1 MKKTSTLLTVIMMV
15 AVGLVGCTPK
25 PPPVDGA
32 VEDFFAAVSEGD
44 FDAAGALT
52 DDPVS
57 AADMLRE
64 SFEGLQAEGIG
75 VELDELSTGENTA
88 TAGFIVDWSLPRDRE
103 LRYPS
108 RMSLSRVGGEWLI
121 RWRPNLLHPRLG
133 ANQHLE
139 LRAINAERARVISG
153 DGVALLEP
161 GTTYRVLVNAK
172 GLKDPDATAR
182 TVARALDAAHSRDR
196 SVSTVNANELADN
209 LRRATGMYSVGLV
222 NEIEG
227 PKVVEALDGVDA
239 VTVNP
244 EAAMVRT
251 DRDFAPD
258 IISRVERIV
267 NDDLD
272 GERGWQ
278 VAIVNA
284 YGAQIDTLETHAPTP
299 APAVRVSLDTRVQR
313 AAQAAVDLR
322 GEMKAMMVVM
332 RPSTG
337 EVLAIAQT
345 AEADR
350 DGSVALMGQYPPGS
364 TFKIITATAGMMDE
378 GLTPDSIVPCPGAME
393 IGHRIVNNYNGFSLG
408 SVPLERAFAASCNTS
423 FADISARL
431 EPGELQDVGKRF
443 GLGLDYTIEG
453 LGTVTGSVP
462 RGEELVDRTEAGFGQ
477 GRDLASPFGMALVA
491 STAAT
496 GHTPV
501 PVLINGH
508 ETTVSEQVD
517 PPSPAAIEGLQR
529 MMRQVVTT
537 GTARGMRAGG
547 AIHGKTGE
555 AEIAGGSH
563 AWFAGFRD
571 DDIAFA
577 TLVVLGG
584 GSETSVAITDHFFR
598 ALDDPSLLP
607 PRDAARPR
615 AREEEETPLPEEAPA
630 PVAPEAPTPGGSDVA
645 AVPPPY
651 L

>member
-1 MKKTSTLLTVIMMV
+1 MKKTSALLTVITVV
-15 AVGLVGCTPK
+15 AAGLVGCTPK
-25 PPPVDGA
+25 PPPADGTIEAFFGA
-32 VEDFFAAVSEGD
+32 VSDGD
-44 FDAAGALT
+44 FDAAGELT
-52 DDPVS
+52 DDPS
-57 AADMLRE
+57 AAAEMLRE
-64 SFEGLQAEGIG
+64 SFEGLQAEQVE
-75 VELDELSTGENTA
+75 VELDGSSTGENTA
-88 TAGFIVDWSLPRDRE
+88 TAEFTVDWSLPRDRE
-103 LRYPS
+103 VRYPS
-108 RMSLSRVGGEWLI
+108 RMSLSKVGGEWLI

-139 LRAINAERARVISG
+139 LRGINAERARVISN

-161 GTTYRVLVNAK
+161 GTTYRVLVNTK
-172 GLKDPDATAR
+172 GLKDPDSTAR

-196 SVSTVNANELADN
+196 SVATVNANELAED
-209 LRRATGMYSVGLV
+209 LRRAKGMYSVGLV
-222 NEIEG
+222 NAVEG
-227 PKVVEALDGVDA
+227 PKVVEALDGVEA

-278 VAIVNA
+278 IAVVNA

-299 APAVRVSLDTRVQR
+299 VPAVRVSLDTNVQR

-322 GEMKAMMVVM
+322 SEMKAMMVVM

-350 DGSVALMGQYPPGS
+350 DGSIALMGQYPPGS

-378 GLTPDSIVPCPGAME
+378 DLTPDSIVPCPGAME
-393 IGHRIVNNYNGFSLG
+393 IGHRIVTNYNGFSLG

-423 FADISARL
+423 FADISSRL
-431 EPGELQDVGKRF
+431 NPGELEQVGKQF

-462 RGEELVDRTEAGFGQ
+462 HGDELVDRTEAGFGQ
-477 GRDLASPFGMALVA
+477 GKDLASPFGMALVA

-496 GHTPV
+496 GRTPV
-501 PVLINGH
+501 PVLINGR
-508 ETTVSEQVD
+508 ETTVSEHVD
-517 PPSPAAIEGLQR
+517 PPTPQAIEGLQR

-537 GTARGMRAGG
+537 GTARGMQAGG

-607 PRDAARPR
+607 PRDAARPQ
-615 AREEEETPLPEEAPA
+615 AREREDAPPPDEAPA
-630 PVAPEAPTPGGSDVA
+630 PAAPEAPAPGGAADA